1 MKKREK
7 CRRRRREKD
16 RERKSRRK
24 PSERGFSPIYFL
36 MPGRYKYVYM
46 VSISELLE
54 IEFGM
59 HRKIKEREGE
69 REREGWKFM

>member
-7 CRRRRREKD
+7 YRGR

-24 PSERGFSPIYFL
+24 PSERVFSPIYFL